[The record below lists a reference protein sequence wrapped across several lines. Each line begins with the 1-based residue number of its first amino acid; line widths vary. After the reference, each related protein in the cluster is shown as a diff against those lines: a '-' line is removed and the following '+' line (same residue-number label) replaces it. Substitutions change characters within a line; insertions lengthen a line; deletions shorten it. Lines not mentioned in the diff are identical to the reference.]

1 MDLTH
6 DPSPPTMPA
15 GRSKRRASR
24 TQPPD
29 GPSAP
34 AESSSKRRRTGNSFR
49 KAEEANAESNNSIEG
64 FDLTN
69 VDDDTDLAKVLQNQQ
84 ETAIKAQREELGDKP
99 TRFSGLQCIICLET
113 MKDVTATHCGEC
125 PDTADPE
132 FVGLSCYLGHLFCH
146 GCLMEALIAGE
157 QQEQEQ
163 GKYYSRCPVC
173 RKKVTR
179 PKPGKDSQQVIPLEI
194 QFTTRNQIA
203 TDKLK
208 VSITS

>member
-1 MDLTH
+1 MG
-6 DPSPPTMPA
+6 S
-15 GRSKRRASR
+15 
-24 TQPPD
+24 D

-34 AESSSKRRRTGNSFR
+34 GESPRKRRRTGNSSKGGEGLKKEF
-49 KAEEANAESNNSIEG
+49 NDQIEG

-69 VDDDTDLAKVLQNQQ
+69 VDDDTGLAKVLQNQQ
-84 ETAIKAQREELGDKP
+84 QTAIKEQREQQGDKP
-99 TRFSGLQCIICLET
+99 TKIAGLQCIICLET
-113 MKDVTATHCGEC
+113 MKDVTATHC
-125 PDTADPE
+125 
-132 FVGLSCYLGHLFCH
+132 GHLFCH

-179 PKPGKDSQQVIPLEI
+179 PKPGKDGQQVIPLEVR
-194 QFTTRNQIA
+194 FTTRSQMA

-208 VSITS
+208 VSITG